1 MRSIAF
7 INQKGGVGK
16 TTSTANVG
24 AALALLGKKV
34 LLIDLDPQA
43 NLSIHFGVDIHS
55 GGLSIYEII
64 NGTHKPDEV
73 VRKTEISG
81 LDLIPSNIDLSSAEI
96 ELVNTVGRE
105 TVIKFN
111 LENMLYKYDYVL
123 IDCPPSLGLLTLNA
137 LTIVREI
144 IIPLQTE
151 YFALQGVSKLFQ
163 TFELIKKRL
172 NEELEITG
180 IIPCMY
186 DSRTNLG
193 HEVLDKIKEYF
204 EDKVFKTAIRKNV
217 KLSESPSHGM
227 SIMTYAPDSNGAK
240 DYAALTKEIIDQ
252 EPKIF
257 KEEMR
262 QTAPTAKVSV
272 NVFSSNS

>member
-55 GGLSIYEII
+55 RGLSIYEII

-227 SIMTYAPDSNGAK
+227 PIMTYAPDSNGAK

-252 EPKIF
+252 EAKTF
-257 KEEMR
+257 KEELR

-272 NVFSSNS
+272 NVLSTNS